1 MKADFKALRS
11 WTLRNRGRLAA
22 LATMTSFAEPAYA
35 KVPGT
40 SSWEIVVNGGCVP
53 LIGSR
58 VGPDRQ
64 SHLLAFAV

>member
-22 LATMTSFAEPAYA
+22 LATMTSFAE
-35 KVPGT
+35 VPGT